1 MTTQKPLAGKM
12 PLAGEKPLADL
23 IKYTN
28 QWSDDTLSALFDNI
42 DNQLFERAEKADNAT
57 DQNLYFDAMRLVRLH
72 RKATHKE
79 FISLVSQNFSIEAIK
94 AEKTVQEKTSDSD
107 GLSLVADDSL
117 EQDLATQGM
126 KTKAERDNK
135 SNLDQ
140 LNKRLN
146 YLYKIPETNI
156 TNKNNPMGPASLC
169 RSFAMAAGNLEAD
182 IKIRLLVF
190 KLFDLNFVTKLH
202 ELYEQANQILIEYN
216 ILPQIKVSY
225 KSAIKKQSSSNPA
238 AGNSPDA
245 EQADAST
252 RIQQQQFNNTDN
264 TQTYTLIQQL
274 LNQNKSIHQLPPEQY
289 ASTDD
294 LMDTFSHLQNN
305 AEMTGSFSDLND
317 GKATSELLKQALT
330 QSLQSNQQKQAIN
343 QNDDNMI
350 DVIGMLFDFILND
363 DNLVDSVKALL
374 SRLQIPIIKTALQDQ
389 EFFRN
394 KNHPARKLLNELANT
409 GLGVT
414 DNIDVQNNPLYLKL
428 MNIVSKITDESTQ
441 NYNIDFFEE
450 LRENLQRFLAQFNHT
465 SGRKKAPSKDAVLEL
480 VNTEI
485 SARIRKKELPNNIV
499 LLLERIWRDV
509 LFDIFVTDGL
519 DSDEWDTAMTFVD
532 TLMWSIDPKLD
543 IQSQKQLVKVIPG
556 ILKALN
562 IGLDRIDY
570 PNDMREQLLQDLQ
583 NCHLACMKGQSVTNS
598 QLAQDDI
605 AYTSHKSSYKI
616 TTVSTHKSSKDLT
629 AEEMENIDAGIDILL
644 EGDLSNLDAL
654 DEDNLLASLEDGSEQ
669 AITDTDEA
677 ELIEDDY
684 TRLARSL
691 EAGDWVEFYGE
702 DGKVYRAKISW
713 RSEDADAYIFVT
725 QTGQIA
731 EKSLPGLSSALRN
744 KQAVILD
751 KSPVFERAMDA
762 VLEDLQE
769 TTEH

>member
-1 MTTQKPLAGKM
+1 M
-12 PLAGEKPLADL
+12 
-23 IKYTN
+23 
-28 QWSDDTLSALFDNI
+28 
-42 DNQLFERAEKADNAT
+42 
-57 DQNLYFDAMRLVRLH
+57 
-72 RKATHKE
+72 
-79 FISLVSQNFSIEAIK
+79 
-94 AEKTVQEKTSDSD
+94 
-107 GLSLVADDSL
+107 
-117 EQDLATQGM
+117 
-126 KTKAERDNK
+126 
-135 SNLDQ
+135 
-140 LNKRLN
+140 
-146 YLYKIPETNI
+146 
-156 TNKNNPMGPASLC
+156 
-169 RSFAMAAGNLEAD
+169 
-182 IKIRLLVF
+182 
-190 KLFDLNFVTKLH
+190 
-202 ELYEQANQILIEYN
+202 
-216 ILPQIKVSY
+216 
-225 KSAIKKQSSSNPA
+225 
-238 AGNSPDA
+238 
-245 EQADAST
+245 
-252 RIQQQQFNNTDN
+252 
-264 TQTYTLIQQL
+264 
-274 LNQNKSIHQLPPEQY
+274 
-289 ASTDD
+289 
-294 LMDTFSHLQNN
+294 
-305 AEMTGSFSDLND
+305 
-317 GKATSELLKQALT
+317 
-330 QSLQSNQQKQAIN
+330 
-343 QNDDNMI
+343 
-350 DVIGMLFDFILND
+350 
-363 DNLVDSVKALL
+363 
-374 SRLQIPIIKTALQDQ
+374 
-389 EFFRN
+389 
-394 KNHPARKLLNELANT
+394 
-409 GLGVT
+409 
-414 DNIDVQNNPLYLKL
+414 
-428 MNIVSKITDESTQ
+428 
-441 NYNIDFFEE
+441 
-450 LRENLQRFLAQFNHT
+450 
-465 SGRKKAPSKDAVLEL
+465 
-480 VNTEI
+480 
-485 SARIRKKELPNNIV
+485 

-562 IGLDRIDY
+562 TGLDRIDY
-570 PNDMREQLLQDLQ
+570 PDDMREQLLQDLQ

-616 TTVSTHKSSKDLT
+616 TTFSTHKSSKDLT

-684 TRLARSL
+684 TQLARSL

-702 DGKVYRAKISW
+702 EGKVYRAKISW

>member
-1 MTTQKPLAGKM
+1 MTAQT

-23 IKYTN
+23 IKYTI

-79 FISLVSQNFSIEAIK
+79 FISLIRQNFSIEAIK

-135 SNLDQ
+135 NNLDQ

-146 YLYKIPETNI
+146 YLYKISGTNI
-156 TNKNNPMGPASLC
+156 SNENNPMGPALLC
-169 RSFAMAAGNLEAD
+169 RSFAIAAGNLEAD

-202 ELYEQANQILIEYN
+202 ELYEHANQILIEHN

-225 KSAIKKQSSSNPA
+225 KSAIKKQSSSNPTT
-238 AGNSPDA
+238 GYSPDA

-252 RIQQQQFNNTDN
+252 RIQQQQQFNNTDN

-274 LNQNKSIHQLPPEQY
+274 LNQNKSILQLPPEQY

-294 LMDTFSHLQNN
+294 LMDTFSQLQNN
-305 AEMTGSFSDLND
+305 TEMTGSFNDLND
-317 GKATSELLKQALT
+317 GKATSDLLKQALT

-562 IGLDRIDY
+562 TGLDRIDY
-570 PNDMREQLLQDLQ
+570 PDDMREQLLQDLQ

-616 TTVSTHKSSKDLT
+616 TTFSTHKSSKDLT

-684 TRLARSL
+684 TQLARSL

-702 DGKVYRAKISW
+702 EGKVYRAKISW